1 MYYLTILIRMA
12 VQKVKKKIKYGIS
25 YTGIDVN
32 SLSFL
37 DIKLSA

>member
-1 MYYLTILIRMA
+1 MYYLTIFIRMA
-12 VQKVKKKIKYGIS
+12 VQKVKKKNYGIS